1 MRRVATV
8 VGLAVAVMVFSGP
21 AWAQQRNRG
30 RGFGL
35 FGGGAGG
42 IFLASNEA
50 VQKELKL
57 SVEQKK
63 SLETLV
69 AEQREAFQS
78 SQEASPEERREQ
90 FRKAG
95 EKART
100 KVKEILNSD
109 QQKRLEQIRLQQAGL
124 LAVAE
129 PEVAKQLNLTSDQQK
144 QVTEIV
150 EKGREQFRQS
160 FQGGQGDREERAQRM
175 TKLREEQ
182 NEKLSA
188 VLTAEQKE
196 QWKKMLGEKFDVS
209 QLRRGGGPRPRN
221 DA

>member
-1 MRRVATV
+1 VNPEIPAALEALLFASDAPVELGRIAEVLELPVEEARA
-8 VGLAVAVMVFSGP
+8 AVEALRGACESS
-21 AWAQQRNRG
+21 G
-30 RGFGL
+30 RG
-35 FGGGAGG
+35 
-42 IFLASNEA
+42 
-50 VQKELKL
+50 
-57 SVEQKK
+57 
-63 SLETLV
+63 
-69 AEQREAFQS
+69 
-78 SQEASPEERREQ
+78 
-90 FRKAG
+90 
-95 EKART
+95 
-100 KVKEILNSD
+100 
-109 QQKRLEQIRLQQAGL
+109 